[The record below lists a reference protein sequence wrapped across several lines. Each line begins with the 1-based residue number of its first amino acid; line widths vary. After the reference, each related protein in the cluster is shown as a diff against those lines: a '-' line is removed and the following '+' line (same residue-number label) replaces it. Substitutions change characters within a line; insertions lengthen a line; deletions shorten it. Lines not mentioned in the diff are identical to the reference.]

1 MSRQDSGAVISA
13 FMFVRHVFDED
24 QSRQVVPVLGGV
36 QVSAGFITA
45 FPEGGVEFGLL
56 EGHGMEAYLR

>member
-1 MSRQDSGAVISA
+1 
-13 FMFVRHVFDED
+13 MFVRHVFDED

-45 FPEGGVEFGLL
+45 FPEEGVEFGLL